1 MIDSGLI
8 LDPLKRK
15 KTEKRL
21 LNVNKLQ
28 NNHLFGL
35 CNKFN
40 NHFSL
45 NNNNLILNN
54 DYYLKKTN
62 TINAQ
67 NNNKIFR
74 YRDKNNGKKLIGAK
88 HMNNNDKSHVKFN
101 SMRLDDYY
109 GLNKRK
115 NIKKINVNK
124 IDNSR
129 YNDTNKIMNI
139 NMNHFNTI
147 NN

>member
-1 MIDSGLI
+1 MIDSGFI

-21 LNVNKLQ
+21 LSVNKLQ

-40 NHFSL
+40 NNFSL

-88 HMNNNDKSHVKFN
+88 HMNNNDKSHVKYN
-101 SMRLDDYY
+101 SMRLDDFSRLKSKKNY
-109 GLNKRK
+109 K
-115 NIKKINVNK
+115 NIN
-124 IDNSR
+124 
-129 YNDTNKIMNI
+129 TNKIENTINNNNKLMNFEL
-139 NMNHFNTI
+139 NHFNTI

>member
-1 MIDSGLI
+1 M
-8 LDPLKRK
+8 
-15 KTEKRL
+15 
-21 LNVNKLQ
+21 
-28 NNHLFGL
+28 
-35 CNKFN
+35 
-40 NHFSL
+40 

-88 HMNNNDKSHVKFN
+88 HMNNNDKSHVKYN
-101 SMRLDDYY
+101 SMRLDDFSRLKSKKNY
-109 GLNKRK
+109 K
-115 NIKKINVNK
+115 NIN
-124 IDNSR
+124 
-129 YNDTNKIMNI
+129 TNKIENTINNNNKLMNFEL
-139 NMNHFNTI
+139 NHFNTI